1 MSGGGAHAVPKERVL
16 ATLNVDGTRRWLRP
30 RFSPGKW
37 ADRRRITA
45 YLLIAA
51 FLAIPHI
58 RVNGKPFLFFDVIR
72 RQFTFAGTTFLPT
85 ETLLLLLLVLSIFIG
100 IFLFTALFGRV
111 WCGWACP
118 QTVLLDMARR
128 IERAFEGDAT
138 ARRMLDKAPWSLAK
152 IIRRA
157 LKHAFYVLFALVITH
172 VFLSYFVS
180 LPRLYGMMHE
190 SPSANWGA
198 FLIVFLMA
206 AALWFNFGWFRE
218 QFCIVACP
226 YGRLQSVLIDNH
238 SLVVGYDEQR
248 GEPRGKKGTENAG
261 DCVDCL
267 RCVQVCPTGID
278 IRQGLQME
286 CIGCTA
292 CIDACDT
299 VMEKLA
305 RPKKLIRYDSLNGLA
320 GKPTRWI
327 RMRTVLYSVLM
338 VIGAAV
344 MTFGITTLKPVT
356 VSLTRLPGT
365 SYVVSGEMV
374 RNQFMLRVLN
384 KRNRPVN
391 FKVELADSHEGVIWS
406 GAEDGIA
413 VGKLGEQM
421 RILVVTAPKGSLKK
435 DNKMNFL
442 ITTDVDQT
450 RITKTV
456 PFIGPHS

>member
-1 MSGGGAHAVPKERVL
+1 MNSGSAEPPLPPASL
-16 ATLNVDGTRRWLRP
+16 ATINEDGSRRFVHAAQAHGWFSRLR
-30 RFSPGKW
+30 
-37 ADRRRITA
+37 AITGII
-45 YLLIAA
+45 LIAVYVGLPWISINGNPA
-51 FLAIPHI
+51 VFLD
-58 RVNGKPFLFFDVIR
+58 FDS
-72 RQFTFAGTTFLPT
+72 RQFHFFGLTFVTQDLWM
-85 ETLLLLLLVLSIFIG
+85 G
-100 IFLFTALFGRV
+100 IFLVSGLGFTLFYITALFGRV